1 MKSYRRKYEKYS
13 TELAMVNIKDRRR
26 YYVQNHEVQHL
37 QSELLVQRGR
47 LRSLLEGKLRYL
59 LGTSEWHRIQ

>member
-1 MKSYRRKYEKYS
+1 MKSYRWKYEKYS
-13 TELAMVNIKDRRR
+13 TELAMVNIKDRR
-26 YYVQNHEVQHL
+26 YYVQDYEVQHL

-47 LRSLLEGKLRYL
+47 LRSLLQGKLRYL